1 MLFLCASVINRP
13 FPSSPRPLYQNEVK
27 CAVFN
32 MEMNFHPHANKTHF
46 HQKGCALD
54 LILKVRILRTRK
66 WPIHVRVGINI
77 AGKIA
82 ALESA
87 ASTSTSTILKYH
99 CGPPS
104 ATLLEMSNF
113 SFIFY
118 HFVALC
124 SLGNHCAVAACN
136 PIEQNM
142 LGALL
147 LARLQSVSESLLFS
161 GRAVYEAIS

>member
-32 MEMNFHPHANKTHF
+32 MEMNFHPHANKTRF
-46 HQKGCALD
+46 HKKGCALD
-54 LILKVRILRTRK
+54 LILKMRSLRTWK
-66 WPIHVRVGINI
+66 WPIRVRVGINI
-77 AGKIA
+77 PGKIVA
-82 ALESA
+82 QSA

-99 CGPPS
+99 RVPPS

-118 HFVALC
+118 HLPETLPF
-124 SLGNHCAVAACN
+124 
-136 PIEQNM
+136 
-142 LGALL
+142 
-147 LARLQSVSESLLFS
+147 ARLVTTVPLQRVIPSSKTCW
-161 GRAVYEAIS
+161 AHYY

>member
-1 MLFLCASVINRP
+1 MLCLCASVINRP

-27 CAVFN
+27 YAVFN

-99 CGPPS
+99 CVPPS

-118 HFVALC
+118 HLPETLPF
-124 SLGNHCAVAACN
+124 
-136 PIEQNM
+136 
-142 LGALL
+142 
-147 LARLQSVSESLLFS
+147 ARLVTTVPLQRVIPSSKTCW
-161 GRAVYEAIS
+161 AHYY

>member
-99 CGPPS
+99 CVPPS

-118 HFVALC
+118 HLPETLPF
-124 SLGNHCAVAACN
+124 
-136 PIEQNM
+136 
-142 LGALL
+142 
-147 LARLQSVSESLLFS
+147 ARSVTTVPLQRVPSKTCW
-161 GRAVYEAIS
+161 AHYY